1 MAQPVLDPSDTPQF
15 PSVASTATN
24 PQGVT
29 VAALIVD
36 GSITD
41 ADGAVEAI
49 MVTDSVSVG
58 LGTWQFS
65 LDAGANWQ
73 NMYASAGFGYV
84 LDGAARIRFLPSGG
98 DTGEAFIRFRA
109 WDKSDGQVSGM
120 FQQSGVSNHVLLPQF
135 STATDTAS
143 ILVTGAN
150 SAPYFSVAQEPG
162 TIVNRSGMNF
172 AANHVVVLTDG
183 KFVVQGNFRVDADEI
198 NGGDIRLARYNAD
211 GSLDETFGTGG
222 FRTTA
227 LSPLWESCRG
237 IALQDDGKFLVTG
250 IISSG
255 ATEDIFVAR
264 LNADGSLDTA
274 FGDGGTT
281 QVAFSTRLD
290 RGSSLIIQTDGKIV
304 VAGQTRFTSGD
315 SGDFALVR
323 LHANGALDTSFSVD
337 GKVSASFTA
346 SGADSAVSLAQQ
358 ADGKIVAAGV
368 TGSSSDVAVA
378 RFNVDGSLD
387 SSFGTGGLFT
397 YPNAGGD
404 RAQSVMV
411 TPDQK
416 ILVAGYISTPAT
428 PQGWELGLLR
438 LNSDGSLDTSF
449 SGDGVVTTRLT
460 AGGGAYTVRMQQ
472 DGKIVVGGY
481 AATPDDFA
489 EWDFVLVRYLDNGA
503 LDPSFGTGGV
513 VITDFARDLLDEFSD
528 DTIYDFEILEDGRI
542 LAVGQSR
549 GGFYLDLG
557 MARYMPDGSL
567 DPTFSADNHTY
578 TLGGPA
584 IVLDSQVQVFDSQLG
599 TKGAMTGNYAGTTL
613 TLMREGGAIASDHF
627 AAKAGGSLSALTQG
641 NNLVVQSVQVGTV
654 VTNSGGQLTLQF
666 NSNTTQAL
674 LDAVMH
680 QIAYSSTVLV
690 SQADKHII
698 WTFSDGNTGLQGTG
712 GSLTDQMVSTVSFLA
727 IIDGTDGPDT
737 LQGGDGQ
744 DSISGFAG
752 NDTLTGGLGN
762 DTLDGGIGD
771 DIAVFSSNFR
781 TYTVFESGGGLL
793 VEGMDGTD
801 VVRDVELLRFADQD
815 YAVQIGTAEPE
826 ELAGGT
832 LSDLMRGLEGA
843 DTLNGGQG
851 DDALYGDEDADSLVG
866 GGGVDL
872 LDGGT
877 GADNMSGGSGDDT
890 YIVDSEDDVVIETDG
905 PDARPL
911 PGVEPQVG
919 IGSGIDTIIASVS
932 YAITDGV
939 ENLVMSGALDIDA
952 IGNALDNAV
961 SGNSGS
967 NAITGAGGNDSIDGG
982 AGTDTAIYA
991 DALSAYAIAADGD
1004 THTVSSGAE
1013 GAEGADEL
1021 TAIERLQFADA
1032 RVALDMDGHAG
1043 LTARLVGTLF
1053 GPSAIADAQLVGQY
1067 LALFDAGMTY
1077 EEVADA
1083 MLASPRYA
1091 QGAGSH
1097 GNADY
1102 VSHMFFNVAG
1112 FHDAGFET
1120 FLLDVLASGA
1130 LTQAGISVLAA
1141 DTDALE
1147 SRIGFASLAVSG
1159 IAYEQ
1164 QAASAFAGDGFGN
1177 FLVGTSAADHLAGRA
1192 GNDTLTG
1199 DAGDDTID
1207 GGLGLDVAIFASA
1220 RSQSIITRDDHGL
1233 QVATGGQTDRLV
1245 AVERTQ
1251 FTDVAVAWDM
1261 DGNAGTVAKLIG
1273 ALFGVAALQDE
1284 ALVATYLGMLD
1295 NGMTYEQVAGAAA
1308 ASTRFGMEAG
1318 SHTNEDFVDRV
1329 YFNIAQFLPSLQV
1342 RDELVGYIEAGQTQA
1357 WFAVQAAEV
1366 SYNLANVN
1374 LPALQLTGIEYSVI

>member
-1 MAQPVLDPSDTPQF
+1 MAQPVLDPSATPIF
-15 PSVASTATN
+15 PSVASSATN

-29 VAALIVD
+29 VAALVVN

-41 ADGAVEAI
+41 ADGTVEAI

-65 LDAGANWQ
+65 TDAGANWQ
-73 NMYASAGFGYV
+73 NMYASGGFGYV
-84 LDGAARIRFLPSGG
+84 LDASARIRFLPSGD

-109 WDKSDGQVSGM
+109 WDMSDGQVSGM
-120 FQQSGVSNHVLLPQF
+120 FQQSGVSNHILLPQF
-135 STATDTAS
+135 SAATDTAS
-143 ILVTGAN
+143 IVVTGAN
-150 SAPYFSVAQEPG
+150 SAPYFSVPQEPG

-172 AANHVVVLTDG
+172 AANKVVVLPDG

-227 LSPLWESCRG
+227 LSPLWESCRA
-237 IALQDDGKFLVTG
+237 IALQDDGKLLVTG

-264 LNADGSLDTA
+264 LNANGSLDTS

-290 RGSSLIIQTDGKIV
+290 RAASLIIQSDGKIV
-304 VAGQTRFTSGD
+304 VAGQTRLTSGD
-315 SGDFALVR
+315 SGDFAIVR
-323 LHANGALDTSFSVD
+323 LHANGSLDTSFSLD
-337 GKVSASFTA
+337 GKASVSFTP
-346 SGADSAVSLAQQ
+346 SGSDAAVSLAQQ
-358 ADGKIVAAGV
+358 ADGKIVAVGA

-387 SSFGTGGLFT
+387 ASFGSGGLFT

-404 RAQSVMV
+404 RAQSVIV

-416 ILVAGYISTPAT
+416 ILVAGYLSTPAT
-428 PQGWELGLLR
+428 PQGWEIGLVR
-438 LNSDGSLDTSF
+438 LNSNGSLDTSF
-449 SGDGVVTTRLT
+449 SGDGVVTTRLA
-460 AGGGAYTVRMQQ
+460 AGGGAYTVKMQQ

-481 AATPDDFA
+481 AATPDNFVL
-489 EWDFVLVRYLDNGA
+489 WDFVLVRYLDNGS

-513 VITDFARDLLDEFSD
+513 VITDFARDQLDEFSD
-528 DTIYDFEILEDGRI
+528 DTIYDFEILPDGRI

-578 TLGGPA
+578 TLGGQA

-599 TKGAMTGNYAGTTL
+599 TKDAMTGNYAGTTL

-654 VTNSGGQLTLQF
+654 VTNGGGQLTLQF

-690 SQADKHII
+690 SQADKHIV

-712 GSLTDQMVSTVSFLA
+712 GALADQMVSTVSFLA

-771 DIAVFSSNFR
+771 DIAVFSNDFR
-781 TYTVFESGGGLL
+781 AYTVSELAGGL
-793 VEGMDGTD
+793 VVKGIDGID

-826 ELAGGT
+826 QLAGGS

-866 GGGVDL
+866 GGGIDL

-877 GADNMSGGSGDDT
+877 GADHMSGGTGDDT
-890 YIVDSEDDVVIETDG
+890 YIVDSEDDVVIETEG
-905 PDARPL
+905 PDARPM

-939 ENLVMSGALDIDA
+939 ENLILSGALDIDA

-961 SGNSGS
+961 AGNSGS

-991 DALSAYAIAADGD
+991 DTLSAYAIAAQGEA
-1004 THTVSSGAE
+1004 HTVTS

-1021 TAIERLQFADA
+1021 TAVERLQFADA

-1053 GPSAIADAQLVGQY
+1053 GPSAISDAQLVGHY

-1077 EEVADA
+1077 QEVADA

-1091 QGAGSH
+1091 QAAGSH

-1112 FHDAGFET
+1112 FHDAGFEA

-1147 SRIGFASLAVSG
+1147 SRIGFASLSVSG
-1159 IAYEQ
+1159 IAFEQ
-1164 QAASAFAGDGFGN
+1164 QAASVAAGDGFGN
-1177 FLVGTSAADHLAGRA
+1177 FLLGTSGADHLTGRA

-1199 DAGDDTID
+1199 DAGHDTID
-1207 GGLGLDVAIFASA
+1207 GGSGLDVAIFASA
-1220 RSQSIITRDDHGL
+1220 RSQAILTRDDQGL
-1233 QVATGGQTDRLV
+1233 QVMVGAETDRLV

-1251 FTDVAVAWDM
+1251 FTDLAVAWDIE
-1261 DGNAGTVAKLIG
+1261 GNAGTVAKLIG
-1273 ALFGVAALQDE
+1273 ALFGVPALQDE

-1308 ASTRFGMEAG
+1308 ASTRFGSEAG
-1318 SHTNEDFVDRV
+1318 SHTNEAFVDRV
-1329 YFNIAQFLPSLQV
+1329 YYNIANFFPSPEV
-1342 RDELVGYIEAGQTQA
+1342 RAELVGYIEAGQTQA

-1374 LPALQLTGIEYSVI
+1374 LPALELTGLEYSVV